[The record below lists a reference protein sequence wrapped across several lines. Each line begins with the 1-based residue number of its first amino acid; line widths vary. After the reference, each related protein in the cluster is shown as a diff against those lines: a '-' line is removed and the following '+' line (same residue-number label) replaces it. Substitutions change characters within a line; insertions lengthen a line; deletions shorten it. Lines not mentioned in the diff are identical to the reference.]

1 MKICVFGASS
11 DIIEDKYIDITYQLG
26 CEMAKRNIG
35 LVYGGGASGVMG
47 ASARGEYDNDGYILG
62 VAPHFMKIHNLLFDN
77 CTDFKHTETM
87 AERKTFME
95 DNADAFIIAPGGI
108 GTFEEFFEVFT
119 LKQLGRHNKAIVVFN
134 PYGYYDKLIDMLNH
148 SVEENFLKKD
158 SLDLIA
164 VFDEIEPML
173 DYLESYEGVDT
184 DVMKVRYAFLKDGE
198 EIK

>member
-35 LVYGGGASGVMG
+35 LVYGGGASCVMG
-47 ASARGEYDNDGYILG
+47 ASARGEYDNGGYILG

-158 SLDLIA
+158 SLELIA

>member
-11 DIIEDKYIDITYQLG
+11 DIIEDKYIDITYKLG

-35 LVYGGGASGVMG
+35 LVYGGGACGVMG
-47 ASARGEYDNDGYILG
+47 ASARGEYDNGGYILG

-95 DNADAFIIAPGGI
+95 DNSDAFIIAPGGI

-134 PYGYYDKLIDMLNH
+134 AYGYYDKLIDMLNH

-158 SLDLIA
+158 SLELIA
-164 VFDEIEPML
+164 VFDEIGPML
-173 DYLESYEGVDT
+173 DYLESYEG
-184 DVMKVRYAFLKDGE
+184 
-198 EIK
+198 